1 VTPYYEDDVVTI
13 YHGDCRDID
22 AWLVADVLVMD
33 PPYGISWNQPAYL
46 ARGRSS
52 GQRTAQH
59 AGIQNDGDT
68 TARDCVLDAWGQR
81 PAMVFGSPLHPPLG
95 AKQVLVWKKPAD
107 AGLFGS
113 VGIWRRDWEPIY
125 LVGPWPAVPATRSSV
140 LTCAAGSHREY
151 AQGVHP
157 HAKPVD
163 LMMSLLKE
171 STGVIAD
178 PFMGSGSTL
187 RAAKN
192 LGRKAIGIEV
202 EERYCEIAAR
212 RLGQE
217 VLDLGGAA

>member
-81 PAMVFGSPLHPPLG
+81 PAMVFGSPLHPPMPGCLARSASG
-95 AKQVLVWKKPAD
+95 
-107 AGLFGS
+107 GEIGS
-113 VGIWRRDWEPIY
+113 PSTWLAP
-125 LVGPWPAVPATRSSV
+125 GPPCQRLAHRS
-140 LTCAAGSHREY
+140 
-151 AQGVHP
+151 
-157 HAKPVD
+157 
-163 LMMSLLKE
+163 
-171 STGVIAD
+171 
-178 PFMGSGSTL
+178 
-187 RAAKN
+187 
-192 LGRKAIGIEV
+192 
-202 EERYCEIAAR
+202 
-212 RLGQE
+212 
-217 VLDLGGAA
+217 